1 MAGYGGETPLIGFG
15 LRLTVEAP
23 AGTSATVPVE
33 QGDIFKISGTASDSS
48 GYKAAACTAADSAAN
63 SILIM
68 ALHRMTDI
76 NQMGVIVLGPWQQV
90 RRISYVSGAAPTLGQ
105 SIEAAAGAGNLRKI
119 AGKAFVIG
127 NGFVLKVDTASLQAE
142 VLV

>member
-23 AGTSATVPVE
+23 TGTNATTPVE
-33 QGDIFKISGTASDSS
+33 QGDLFKISGTASDSS
-48 GYKAAACTAADSAAN
+48 GYKAAALVAGDDATN
-63 SILIM
+63 SVVIM
-68 ALHRMTDI
+68 ALHRMTDV

-90 RRISYVSGAAPTLGQ
+90 RRLNYVSGSAPTLGQ
-105 SIEAAAGAGNLRKI
+105 SVEASAANVRKV
-119 AGKAFVIG
+119 AGKAFDKD
-127 NGFVLKVDTASLQAE
+127 GFVLKVDTSALQVE